1 VTTSPA
7 TTSPTA
13 VSLETSTAPP
23 TAGTSTAAASTRWGT
38 FLRYAAGSVVAAG
51 CSEIVLIGSYGLLGL
66 GPQAASALAWL
77 AGAVPNY
84 ALNRRWAWRRRGEA
98 AFLRE
103 TLPYWA
109 ITVGTAVLAVAA
121 TSVADGWVRH
131 LVTDRGARSFL
142 LGAVYLA
149 AYGVV
154 FVAKFALF
162 DRWVF
167 AARRS
172 LRAADRRSRS
182 QVPNT
187 TRA

>member
-1 VTTSPA
+1 MTTSPVTTSPDAADSADPAGSIDTA
-7 TTSPTA
+7 TSKVA
-13 VSLETSTAPP
+13 ALKSSLLKSALVKS
-23 TAGTSTAAASTRWGT
+23 AGARWGT

-51 CSEIVLIGSYGLLGL
+51 CSEIVLIGSYALLGL
-66 GPQAASALAWL
+66 GPQAAAALAWL

-84 ALNRRWAWRRRGEA
+84 VLNRRWAWKRRGEA

-109 ITVGTAVLAVAA
+109 ITLGTALLAIVA
-121 TSVADGWVRH
+121 TSAADGWVRH
-131 LVTDRGARSFL
+131 VVTDRGERSFL

-149 AYGVV
+149 AYGFV

-167 AARRS
+167 AARR
-172 LRAADRRSRS
+172 R
-182 QVPNT
+182 
-187 TRA
+187 

>member
-1 VTTSPA
+1 MTTSTATTSPA
-7 TTSPTA
+7 SERFTRSA
-13 VSLETSTAPP
+13 
-23 TAGTSTAAASTRWGT
+23 AGTRWGT
-38 FLRYAAGSVVAAG
+38 FLRYAAGSAVAAG
-51 CSEIVLIGSYGLLGL
+51 CSEIVLVGSYGLLGL

-84 ALNRRWAWRRRGEA
+84 ILNRRWAWRRRGGA

-109 ITVGTAVLAVAA
+109 ITLGTAVLAVAA
-121 TSVADGWVRH
+121 TSLADGWVRR
-131 LVTDRGARSFL
+131 LVADRAERSLL

-149 AYGVV
+149 AYGFV
-154 FVAKFALF
+154 FVAKFVLF
-162 DRWVF
+162 DRWVC
-167 AARRS
+167 AARR
-172 LRAADRRSRS
+172 RSRH

>member
-1 VTTSPA
+1 MTLSHSGGRGGA
-7 TTSPTA
+7 
-13 VSLETSTAPP
+13 
-23 TAGTSTAAASTRWGT
+23 RWGT
-38 FLRYAAGSVVAAG
+38 FLRYAAGSAVAAG
-51 CSEIVLIGSYGLLGL
+51 CSEIVLVGSYALLGL

-84 ALNRRWAWRRRGEA
+84 VLNRRWAWKRRGGA
-98 AFLRE
+98 ALLRE

-109 ITVGTAVLAVAA
+109 ITLGTAVLAIGA
-121 TSVADGWVRH
+121 TSVADGWVRR
-131 LVTDRGARSFL
+131 LVTDRGERSFL

-149 AYGVV
+149 AYGFV

-167 AARRS
+167 AGRTAE
-172 LRAADRRSRS
+172 RRSRS